1 MHCHAGIGAAGS
13 AQEQG
18 AAGWGVNGY
27 CWGCCT
33 LQVSAGR
40 HALCPHLQAFFS
52 LIWMQKDIC
61 GSRYSVWGSG
71 LIMMVLAPSVSHLF
85 FFFNVGWS
93 CFHLECV
100 YIVTNRKNTMRT
112 GQSYLDRQVPRW
124 QGPSLMGLLHCL
136 LWCIWCLRLF
146 ASREYRSSAQK
157 RQNCVYFSRDWSDW
171 CLEVS
176 KVKWEANG

>member
-1 MHCHAGIGAAGS
+1 MATAGAAAPFRFPQGDMPCVHICKPFSLWSGCRRIFVVAGIPYEAP
-13 AQEQG
+13 
-18 AAGWGVNGY
+18 
-27 CWGCCT
+27 
-33 LQVSAGR
+33 
-40 HALCPHLQAFFS
+40 ALSWWFWLLLFLTF
-52 LIWMQKDIC
+52 
-61 GSRYSVWGSG
+61 
-71 LIMMVLAPSVSHLF
+71 F